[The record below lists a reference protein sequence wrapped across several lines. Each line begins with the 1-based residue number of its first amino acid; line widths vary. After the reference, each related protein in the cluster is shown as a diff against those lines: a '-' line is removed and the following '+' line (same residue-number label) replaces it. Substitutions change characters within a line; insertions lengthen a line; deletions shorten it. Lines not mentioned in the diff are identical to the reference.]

1 MPEVSAPH
9 PTAQHLADFAQGKLT
24 ATRAETVAR
33 HLEMCPD
40 CVRGLEQT
48 SGDSFVD
55 LVRSAR
61 PSETVVP
68 GGPMVPASAELDPPP
83 ELTNHPKFR
92 IEKELGRG
100 GMGVVYKARN
110 VILGKTVALKVI
122 TRDLSANPEA
132 LK

>member
-24 ATRAETVAR
+24 DARAETVAR
-33 HLEMCPD
+33 HLETCPD
-40 CVRGLEQT
+40 CVRLLEQAA
-48 SGDSFVD
+48 GDSFVD

-61 PSETVVP
+61 PSGTVVP
-68 GGPMVPASAELDPPP
+68 GIPIVAPSAELDPPP
-83 ELTNHPKFR
+83 ELANHPKFR

-110 VILGKTVALKVI
+110 VILGKTVAL
-122 TRDLSANPEA
+122 
-132 LK
+132 